1 MRKREETVRA
11 DAIAETAAETPGREA
26 FCEKI
31 DRRDLTAL
39 PLSPAGSSA
48 PYADFWS
55 PQQAEPPRW
64 PVSVQIPFPKES
76 MNVRVR

>member
-31 DRRDLTAL
+31 DRRGLTAL

-48 PYADFWS
+48 PYADFGHPNRRTRLVGKCLFKS
-55 PQQAEPPRW
+55 PFLRRA
-64 PVSVQIPFPKES
+64 
-76 MNVRVR
+76 